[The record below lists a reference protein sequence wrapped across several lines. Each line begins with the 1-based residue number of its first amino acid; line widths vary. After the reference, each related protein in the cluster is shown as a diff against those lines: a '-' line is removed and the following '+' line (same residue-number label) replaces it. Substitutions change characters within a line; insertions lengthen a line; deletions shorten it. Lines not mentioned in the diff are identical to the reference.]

1 MIRSIK
7 LWKPAVAGTLTTA
20 GTLLFAP
27 SAMAATVSKGILDD
41 IMPSLVTSNTAS
53 LLGVIITLINI
64 FLFVAGVVAFV
75 YAIWGGFQYITA
87 GSDDAKATNGRKTII
102 NAVIGIIII
111 GLAFVLVRFA
121 TNFTAGFEKATTDSQ
136 TSQQIEQNYFS
147 NNEPPAAQRG
157 NSGASDPNPV
167 KDDTI
172 YKPNG

>member
-87 GSDDAKATNGRKTII
+87 GSDDEKATNGRKTIT
-102 NAVIGIIII
+102 NAVIGLIII
-111 GLAFVLVRFA
+111 GLAFLIIRFA
-121 TNFTAGFEKATTDSQ
+121 TGF
-136 TSQQIEQNYFS
+136 
-147 NNEPPAAQRG
+147 
-157 NSGASDPNPV
+157 ASDLGSSTTGELNP
-167 KDDTI
+167 TAA
-172 YKPNG
+172 PGFLEN